1 MIVVRKRVHLFVR
14 AVFISSVIGGIFLSG
29 SSYAKEFNE
38 SKKISVEGGVTAVA
52 QSTNDSSVD
61 AELFASVDLAVTIP
75 AGNGEWLV
83 YIEGNSTPKTNGV
96 SSVIGEAN
104 GDAGSALNRDGKGRL
119 QVSELHYTLP
129 VKSGVLTAGLLDVTA
144 ILDTSDVAND
154 ETSQFLNASLV
165 GNPTIEFPDYTL
177 GFLYNTEFDEGKS
190 LSLALT
196 SSNGLGDNTNVSY
209 SELVDISENGKGVFA
224 AAEILWPVSDLQL
237 RVGVWVNTADHAK
250 LSGTSGTT
258 NNYGVYALVDGKVG
272 AGQWSIRGGIAND
285 KVSRAANFIS
295 AAVQYPTPQLPSNA
309 TFGAGVTHTSISDNG
324 KGAQEDDSVQAEVY
338 VRFDMS
344 DSLSVTPSLQ
354 LIKNS
359 DFDAS
364 GTNFD
369 ENQTL
374 FSVRLNYAF

>member
-1 MIVVRKRVHLFVR
+1 MSIVRKRVHLCAR
-14 AVFISSVIGGIFLSG
+14 AVLLSFFLGGVILSG
-29 SSYAKEFNE
+29 SSYAKE
-38 SKKISVEGGVTAVA
+38 SKEAEKISVEGGITAVA

-61 AELFASVDLAVTIP
+61 SEVFASVDLAVTIP

-83 YIEGNSTPKTNGV
+83 YLEGNSTPKINGV
-96 SSVIGEAN
+96 SSIIGEAN

-165 GNPTIEFPDYTL
+165 GNPTIGFPDYTL
-177 GFLYNTEFDEGKS
+177 GFLYSTELGKGKS

-196 SSNGLGDNTNVSY
+196 SSNGLGDNANVSY
-209 SELVDISENGKGVFA
+209 SELVDVSENGKGVFA
-224 AAEILWPVSDLQL
+224 AAEMLWPVSDLQL

-250 LSGTSGTT
+250 LSGASGTT
-258 NNYGVYALVDGKVG
+258 NNYGLYALVDGNVG
-272 AGQWSIRGGIAND
+272 EGQWNVRGGFAND
-285 KVSRAANFIS
+285 KVSRAASFFS
-295 AAVQYPTPQLPSNA
+295 AALQYPAPQLPGNA
-309 TFGAGVTHTSISDNG
+309 TLGAGITHTAISDNG
-324 KGAQEDDSVQAEVY
+324 KGAQEDDSVQGEMY
-338 VRFDMS
+338 VRFDLS

-364 GTNFD
+364 DASFD
-369 ENQTL
+369 KSQTL